1 MNPCKDT
8 FEVHLT
14 LGSAQIKKDMKH
26 GRAMLAAAAQGFF
39 IYVAGGI
46 NEKKEE
52 MAECEVFDIK

>member
-1 MNPCKDT
+1 
-8 FEVHLT
+8 
-14 LGSAQIKKDMKH
+14 
-26 GRAMLAAAAQGFF
+26 MLAAAAQGFF